1 MTNASPVRVLIA
13 DDHLL
18 FAESLGLTLDI
29 DDRLEHVGTARNG
42 KEAVRMVEDLRP
54 NVVLMDLDMPV
65 MDGIEATRQL
75 RRSFPDCQVVVLTA
89 SLAVEDAHRARSA
102 GAAAYLTKGCF
113 MRDVIEALLEVVL
126 STPHPRKEVNG
137 LRARIAG
144 APGGGASA
152 APLAI
157 ARVFN
162 TLSVEAVSPHQV
174 AQP

>member
-29 DDRLEHVGTARNG
+29 DDRLEHIGTARNG
-42 KEAVRMVEDLRP
+42 KEAVRMVEELRP

-75 RRSFPDCQVVVLTA
+75 SRSFPDCQVVVLTA

-102 GAAAYLTKGCF
+102 GAAAYLTKGCI
-113 MRDVIEALLEVVL
+113 MRDVIDALLEVAL
-126 STPHPRKEVNG
+126 SSHPRKEENG

-144 APGGGASA
+144 ASGGGASA

-157 ARVFN
+157 ARAFS
-162 TLSVEAVSPHQV
+162 TLSVEAVSTHQV

>member
-1 MTNASPVRVLIA
+1 MTNASPVRVLID

-42 KEAVRMVEDLRP
+42 KEAVRMVEELRP

-75 RRSFPDCQVVVLTA
+75 RRSFPDCEVVVLTA

-113 MRDVIEALLEVVL
+113 MRDVIDALLEVV
-126 STPHPRKEVNG
+126 SSIHPRKEVNG
-137 LRARIAG
+137 LRARMRAPRAAG
-144 APGGGASA
+144 RPQPSCNR
-152 APLAI
+152 
-157 ARVFN
+157 ARFQH
-162 TLSVEAVSPHQV
+162 TEC
-174 AQP
+174 